1 MPGRPNTERK
11 REPHEA
17 PKATKMSR
25 MGTVIRC
32 NKCKGVGHN
41 RLSCDRRNGIVVGSG
56 ATSSAY
62 GAPKPLSVAAP
73 QPRSSTAPKPPCTAS
88 FQPRSGTQQSSNN
101 TKRNLPISIASQDSG
116 IINTVKKVMYHFRFL
131 FEIKSVC
138 LPFFF
143 GCLAGKNSWSCT
155 DQGQGKGEYYFI
167 RDCYYRHA
175 CTHSKFHCNL

>member
-1 MPGRPNTERK
+1 
-11 REPHEA
+11 
-17 PKATKMSR
+17 
-25 MGTVIRC
+25 
-32 NKCKGVGHN
+32 
-41 RLSCDRRNGIVVGSG
+41 
-56 ATSSAY
+56 
-62 GAPKPLSVAAP
+62 
-73 QPRSSTAPKPPCTAS
+73 
-88 FQPRSGTQQSSNN
+88 
-101 TKRNLPISIASQDSG
+101 
-116 IINTVKKVMYHFRFL
+116 VKKVMYHFRFL